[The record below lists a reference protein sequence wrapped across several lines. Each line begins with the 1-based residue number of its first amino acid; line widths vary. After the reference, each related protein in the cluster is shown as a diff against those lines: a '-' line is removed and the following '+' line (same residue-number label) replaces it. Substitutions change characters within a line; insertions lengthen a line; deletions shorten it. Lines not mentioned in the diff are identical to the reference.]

1 MNGALGQNVDISR
14 LEEDAEFLKVR
25 EWRYTVQRTL
35 LSSPVGKSLRTD
47 VLDMPA
53 LDALFTTIEAYP
65 DFAYIKLSKM
75 HKVLRHVEL
84 LAEDKVPRDAEF
96 HFRAR
101 AKALLDRWHHRV
113 PEAAVEHDERSNVD
127 K

>member
-1 MNGALGQNVDISR
+1 MFAWPHALPPQ
-14 LEEDAEFLKVR
+14 
-25 EWRYTVQRTL
+25 
-35 LSSPVGKSLRTD
+35 
-47 VLDMPA
+47 
-53 LDALFTTIEAYP
+53 
-65 DFAYIKLSKM
+65 LSKM

-101 AKALLDRWHHRV
+101 AKALLDRWHNRV
-113 PEAAVEHDERSNVD
+113 PEAAVEHDEGSNVD